1 MSKAT
6 NGQHSPAMKWSG
18 APAGTKSFA
27 IVIEIDTQT
36 APKAGT
42 LVAGGGTKVH
52 FAYFDIP
59 ATATELMADL
69 PRKFLLG
76 MPEGA
81 KASKTFD
88 TYGWFGPGGGLS
100 VYTLSLYA
108 LDVDTL
114 GLDMAGATQ
123 AGTVAAIK
131 KHVIG
136 KPAVFVAAGIS
147 GGEL

>member
-27 IVIEIDTQT
+27 IVMIDTQT
-36 APKAGT
+36 PPKTGT
-42 LVAGGGTKVH
+42 LVPGTSTKVH

-59 ATATELMADL
+59 ATTTELPADL

-76 MPEGA
+76 MPVGA

-88 TYGWFGPGGGLS
+88 TYGWFGPGGGIS

-108 LDVDTL
+108 LNVDTL
-114 GLDMAGATQ
+114 GLDMGSATQ
-123 AGTVAAIK
+123 AATFAAIK
-131 KHVIG
+131 KAAIG
-136 KPAVFVAAGIS
+136 KPAVFVAAGVN
-147 GGEL
+147 GGVP